1 MGRMSDL
8 MIDMAN
14 ERANDWINERL
25 EDKNADEDSEEYR
38 YWAEQYYSLQEHLH
52 GLAELEFELKWLK
65 ENGSSEIHKNFIEE
79 LHELKEI
86 IGTRNSVNKPYLVIR
101 MAYSYAVT
109 LLETFLSDSIKSL
122 VTSDDKFFKNALK
135 VDELSRA
142 KYSLEFLALNDVN
155 AKGLAVKE
163 LSSILYHNIPKVIRT
178 YEAVIGERI
187 NIDMS
192 QVDVITKIRHDVVH
206 RNGKTKDGTL
216 VHIDEETIIAAIES
230 IEIFAKELQLVINKN
245 A

>member
-14 ERANDWINERL
+14 ESADDWINERL

-38 YWAEQYYSLQEHLH
+38 YWADQYYALQEHLH
-52 GLAELEFELKWLK
+52 GQAELEFELKWLK
-65 ENGSSEIHKNFIEE
+65 EHGSSEIHKIFIEE
-79 LHELKEI
+79 LHELKKI
-86 IGTRNSVNKPYLVIR
+86 IGTRGSVNKPYLILR

-135 VDELSRA
+135 VDELSKA
-142 KYSLEFLALNDVN
+142 KYSLEFLALNEMN

-178 YEAVIGERI
+178 YEAVLGKRL

-192 QVDVITKIRHDVVH
+192 QVDVITKIRHDIVH

-216 VHIDEETIIAAIES
+216 VHIDEEKILASIES

-245 A
+245 T